1 MGRGRGGV
9 VDRGR
14 FVEGDQVS
22 TNTRDNR
29 LVLVGLLLLCGYLV
43 YDRQQLHRQLA
54 KQAPAVVDGLDDV
67 AAPITEALTKSKA
80 ADLAR
85 FYRALEDVLERD
97 RDVIKSTGVFRT
109 GHGRALSLAFQETA
123 TAGEPKVGHLVDAV
137 FFEALGNQDTELD
150 DTKKTQLLEAV
161 RAVTRACEAVR

>member
-1 MGRGRGGV
+1 M
-9 VDRGR
+9 
-14 FVEGDQVS
+14 
-22 TNTRDNR
+22 TPPPRDNR

-54 KQAPAVVDGLDDV
+54 KQAPAVVANLDDV

-97 RDVIKSTGVFRT
+97 RRLRRDR
-109 GHGRALSLAFQETA
+109 
-123 TAGEPKVGHLVDAV
+123 
-137 FFEALGNQDTELD
+137 
-150 DTKKTQLLEAV
+150 
-161 RAVTRACEAVR
+161 